1 VSFVVSAEDTKE
13 HEGKSRML
21 DYIHLTSR
29 AATDPPMT
37 LSQRIAN
44 MQTK

>member
-1 VSFVVSAEDTKE
+1 MV
-13 HEGKSRML
+13 
-21 DYIHLTSR
+21 DYMHAYAR
-29 AATDPPMT
+29 AANDPPMT